1 MSARLRYVLLSAARS
16 RAPLAPAA
24 ISIFAVLGVFAYRG
38 NEVGSTWGLTAVISC
53 ALAAWLVGAV
63 LAGEPRA
70 QADMASVALGGRATL
85 EVALVTLVA
94 VVLSAS
100 FLTFPLLWSPLGSPP
115 MFVPKP
121 LPVDVVAAA
130 IAHLTCAALGG
141 TLAVLFAP
149 PRLNRP
155 ATSAAA
161 TLTALIVLVP
171 LGALAGPL
179 AVASAMTD
187 APRGTIDG
195 PELLACASC
204 VVLAA
209 LTLAAA
215 ARWSNRVG

>member
-1 MSARLRYVLLSAARS
+1 
-16 RAPLAPAA
+16 
-24 ISIFAVLGVFAYRG
+24 
-38 NEVGSTWGLTAVISC
+38 
-53 ALAAWLVGAV
+53 
-63 LAGEPRA
+63 
-70 QADMASVALGGRATL
+70 
-85 EVALVTLVA
+85 
-94 VVLSAS
+94 
-100 FLTFPLLWSPLGSPP
+100 
-115 MFVPKP
+115 
-121 LPVDVVAAA
+121 VAAA